1 MVTLNRRENQGG
13 TGHLWFYKDIL
24 LYMSMTERKTETGQA
39 QAFQVSFK
47 ILGQMAKATVGKKSA
62 KGSLSPIT
70 TAAGAVQILPS

>member
-1 MVTLNRRENQGG
+1 
-13 TGHLWFYKDIL
+13 
-24 LYMSMTERKTETGQA
+24 MSMTERKTETGQA

-70 TAAGAVQILPS
+70 TAAGAVQILPSQLIMLPKQDKTKKSSISIINQTN